1 MIVRINQI
9 DPAQADATSGWPVSD
24 ESGFAWP
31 SGMRAMDL
39 FILSEDE
46 NRQPLSDAF
55 RRQQFRQMLPQ
66 IAIALRD
73 VGESPVLRL
82 HGPLGESDLLAGWQH
97 LTDADGRGRYAFSAA
112 ARTSVSDLPPV
123 ATLTLAPSWKGLSV
137 ACADGRL
144 GIDRA
149 VQSLLLLCPDEQVPT
164 CLTGVIEAKPDWQAL
179 LGQCSVAVR
188 PTRSLRS
195 IQLFARH
202 MDMPQ
207 VKQRIMQR
215 LMAVARGEPSIPA

>member
-9 DPAQADATSGWPVSD
+9 DPAQADATSGWPVPD
-24 ESGFAWP
+24 GSGFAWP
-31 SGMRAMDL
+31 AGTRAMDL

-82 HGPLGESDLLAGWQH
+82 HGPIGDGDLLAGWQH

-112 ARTSVSDLPPV
+112 ARTGVSDLPAT
-123 ATLTLAPSWKGLSV
+123 ATLALAPSWKCLSA
-137 ACADGRL
+137 ACADSRL

-149 VQSLLLLCPDEQVPT
+149 VQSLLLLGPDEQVPGF
-164 CLTGVIEAKPDWQAL
+164 LTGVTAPKPDWAAL
-179 LGQCSVAVR
+179 LGHWPVAVR
-188 PTRSLRS
+188 PTRGLRS
-195 IQLFARH
+195 VQLFTRH
-202 MDMPQ
+202 LDMPQ

-215 LMAVARGEPSIPA
+215 LMAVARGEPPVPA